1 VVQPFGPVKVVME
14 RGLLQITEH
23 DLQYAAGVTL
33 RFGGTIGVDKR
44 MNVIIGVPLTPELL
58 ARYKVSATAMPYL
71 KDIVIAVPLTGTI
84 DKPRLDTNAF
94 TKRMADI
101 AMEAIKR
108 RAIEGLGDWLK
119 DAFKKK

>member
-1 VVQPFGPVKVVME
+1 ME
-14 RGLLQITEH
+14 RGLLQIEEH

-44 MNVIIGVPLTPELL
+44 MNVVISVPLTPEML